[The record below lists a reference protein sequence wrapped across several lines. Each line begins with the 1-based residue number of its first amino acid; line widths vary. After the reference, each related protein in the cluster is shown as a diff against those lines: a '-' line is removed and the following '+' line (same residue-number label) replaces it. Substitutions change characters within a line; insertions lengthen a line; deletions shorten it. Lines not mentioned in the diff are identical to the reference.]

1 MLLKKNNFNFYIM
14 KRFTLISTD
23 KFCHLILAVLGVEG
37 ENDGFI
43 NDGKLKK
50 LCYIIKK
57 DFDRI
62 DFRKFA
68 ELRDLGIDGEIG
80 KDNDELSGFIDV
92 RFNCQENFLGQTLL
106 EVPEEMIIALV
117 RILVIERFV
126 FQTDD
131 IVDMRIKDNDS
142 VIIDIKADVNT
153 GISLLDEDLRIIA
166 MIGCF
171 INVYVVASKML
182 RIKLTF

>member
-1 MLLKKNNFNFYIM
+1 MKK
-14 KRFTLISTD
+14 FTLISTD

-80 KDNDELSGFIDV
+80 KDNDERSGFIDV
-92 RFNCQENFLGQTLL
+92 RFNCQENFLGQPLL

-126 FQTDD
+126 LQTDD
-131 IVDMRIKDNDS
+131 IVDVRIKDNDS
-142 VIIDIKADVNT
+142 VIVDIKADVNN
-153 GISLLDEDLRIIA
+153 GVSLLDDDLRIIA

-171 INVYVVASKML
+171 MNINVVASKML

>member
-1 MLLKKNNFNFYIM
+1 MKKYI
-14 KRFTLISTD
+14 LVSTD
-23 KFCHLILAVLGVEG
+23 KFCQFILAILGVEG
-37 ENDGFI
+37 EYDGFI
-43 NDGKLKK
+43 NDGKLKN

-68 ELRDLGIDGEIG
+68 ELRDLGIEGEIG

-117 RILVIERFV
+117 RMLVIDRFV

-131 IVDMRIKDNDS
+131 IVDVRIKDNDS
-142 VIIDIKADVNT
+142 VIIDIKADVNN
-153 GISLLDEDLRIIA
+153 GVSLLDEDLRIMA

-171 INVYVVASKML
+171 MNINVVASKML

>member
-1 MLLKKNNFNFYIM
+1 MKKYI
-14 KRFTLISTD
+14 LVSTD
-23 KFCHLILAVLGVEG
+23 KFCQFILAILGVEG
-37 ENDGFI
+37 EYDGFI
-43 NDGKLKK
+43 NDGKLKN

-68 ELRDLGIDGEIG
+68 ELRDLGIEGEIG

-106 EVPEEMIIALV
+106 EVPEEMIISLV
-117 RILVIERFV
+117 RMLVIERFV
-126 FQTDD
+126 LQTDD
-131 IVDMRIKDNDS
+131 IVDVRIKDNDS
-142 VIIDIKADVNT
+142 VIVDIKADVNN
-153 GISLLDEDLRIIA
+153 GVSLLDEDLRIIA

-171 INVYVVASKML
+171 INVYDVVSKML

>member
-1 MLLKKNNFNFYIM
+1 MKKYI
-14 KRFTLISTD
+14 LVSTD
-23 KFCHLILAVLGVEG
+23 KFCQFILAILGVEG
-37 ENDGFI
+37 EYDGFI
-43 NDGKLKK
+43 NDGKLKQ

-92 RFNCQENFLGQTLL
+92 RLNCQENFLGQTLL
-106 EVPEEMIIALV
+106 EVPEEIIIALV
-117 RILVIERFV
+117 RMLVIERFV
-126 FQTDD
+126 LQADD
-131 IVDMRIKDNDS
+131 IVDVRIKDNDS
-142 VIIDIKADVNT
+142 VIIDIKADVNN
-153 GISLLDEDLRIIA
+153 GVSLLDDDLRIIA

-171 INVYVVASKML
+171 MNINVVARKML

>member
-1 MLLKKNNFNFYIM
+1 MKKYI
-14 KRFTLISTD
+14 LVSTD
-23 KFCHLILAVLGVEG
+23 KFCQFILAILGVEG
-37 ENDGFI
+37 EYDGFI
-43 NDGKLKK
+43 NDGKLKN

-68 ELRDLGIDGEIG
+68 ELRDLSIEGEIG

-126 FQTDD
+126 LQTDD
-131 IVDMRIKDNDS
+131 IVDVRIKDNDS
-142 VIIDIKADVNT
+142 VIIDIKADVNN
-153 GISLLDEDLRIIA
+153 GVSLLDDDLRIIA

-171 INVYVVASKML
+171 MNINVVASKML

>member
-1 MLLKKNNFNFYIM
+1 M

-106 EVPEEMIIALV
+106 EVPEEMIISLV
-117 RILVIERFV
+117 KMLVSERFV
-126 FQTDD
+126 LQADD
-131 IVDMRIKDNDS
+131 IVDVRIKDNDS

>member
-1 MLLKKNNFNFYIM
+1 MKKYI
-14 KRFTLISTD
+14 LVSTD
-23 KFCHLILAVLGVEG
+23 KFCQFILAILGVEG
-37 ENDGFI
+37 EYDGFI
-43 NDGKLKK
+43 NDGKLKQ

-68 ELRDLGIDGEIG
+68 ELRELGIDGEIG

-92 RFNCQENFLGQTLL
+92 RLNCQDNFLGQPLL

-117 RILVIERFV
+117 RMLVIERFV
-126 FQTDD
+126 HQTDD
-131 IVDMRIKDNDS
+131 IVDVRIKDNDS
-142 VIIDIKADVNT
+142 VIVDIKADVNN
-153 GISLLDEDLRIIA
+153 GVSLLDDDLHIIA

-171 INVYVVASKML
+171 MNIYVVASNML

>member
-1 MLLKKNNFNFYIM
+1 MKKYI
-14 KRFTLISTD
+14 LVSTD
-23 KFCHLILAVLGVEG
+23 KFCQFILAILGVEG
-37 ENDGFI
+37 EYDGFI
-43 NDGKLKK
+43 NDGKLKN

-68 ELRDLGIDGEIG
+68 ELRDLGIEGEIG
-80 KDNDELSGFIDV
+80 KEKDELSGFIDV

-106 EVPEEMIIALV
+106 EVPEEMIISLV
-117 RILVIERFV
+117 RMLVSERFV
-126 FQTDD
+126 LQTDD
-131 IVDMRIKDNDS
+131 IIDVRIKDNDS
-142 VIIDIKADVNT
+142 VIIDIKADVNN
-153 GISLLDEDLRIIA
+153 GVSLLDDDLRIIA

-171 INVYVVASKML
+171 MNINVVASKML

>member
-1 MLLKKNNFNFYIM
+1 MKKYI
-14 KRFTLISTD
+14 LVSTD
-23 KFCHLILAVLGVEG
+23 KFCQFILAILGVEG
-37 ENDGFI
+37 EYDGFI
-43 NDGKLKK
+43 NDGKLKQ

-68 ELRDLGIDGEIG
+68 ELRDLNIEGEIG

-92 RFNCQENFLGQTLL
+92 RLNCQENFLGQPLL

-126 FQTDD
+126 LQADD
-131 IVDMRIKDNDS
+131 ILDVRIKDNDS
-142 VIIDIKADVNT
+142 VIIDIKADVNN
-153 GISLLDEDLRIIA
+153 GVSLLDDDLRIIA
-166 MIGCF
+166 MIDCF
-171 INVYVVASKML
+171 LNINVAASKIL

>member
-1 MLLKKNNFNFYIM
+1 MKKYI
-14 KRFTLISTD
+14 LVSTD
-23 KFCHLILAVLGVEG
+23 KFCQFILAILGVEG
-37 ENDGFI
+37 EYDGFI
-43 NDGKLKK
+43 NDGKLKN

-117 RILVIERFV
+117 RMLVIERFV
-126 FQTDD
+126 LQTDD
-131 IVDMRIKDNDS
+131 IVDVRIKDNDS

>member
-1 MLLKKNNFNFYIM
+1 MKKYI
-14 KRFTLISTD
+14 LVSTD
-23 KFCHLILAVLGVEG
+23 KFCQFILAILGVEG
-37 ENDGFI
+37 EYDGFI
-43 NDGKLKK
+43 NDGKLKN

-68 ELRDLGIDGEIG
+68 ELRDLGIEGEIG

-126 FQTDD
+126 LQADD
-131 IVDMRIKDNDS
+131 ILDVRIKDNDS
-142 VIIDIKADVNT
+142 VIIDIKADVNN
-153 GISLLDEDLRIIA
+153 GVSLLDDDLRIIA

-171 INVYVVASKML
+171 MNIYVVASKML

>member
-1 MLLKKNNFNFYIM
+1 MKKYI
-14 KRFTLISTD
+14 LVSTD
-23 KFCHLILAVLGVEG
+23 KFCQFILAILGVEG
-37 ENDGFI
+37 EYDGFI
-43 NDGKLKK
+43 NDGKLKN

-92 RFNCQENFLGQTLL
+92 RFNCQENFLGQPLL
-106 EVPEEMIIALV
+106 EVQEEMIIALV

-126 FQTDD
+126 LQTDD
-131 IVDMRIKDNDS
+131 IVDVRIKDNDS
-142 VIIDIKADVNT
+142 VIVDIKADVNN
-153 GISLLDEDLRIIA
+153 GVSLLDDDLRIIA
-166 MIGCF
+166 MIDCF
-171 INVYVVASKML
+171 LNINVVASKMG

>member
-1 MLLKKNNFNFYIM
+1 MKKYI
-14 KRFTLISTD
+14 LVSTD
-23 KFCHLILAVLGVEG
+23 KFCQFILAILGVEG
-37 ENDGFI
+37 EYDGFI

-50 LCYIIKK
+50 LCYIIMK

-68 ELRDLGIDGEIG
+68 ELRDLGIEGEIG

-92 RFNCQENFLGQTLL
+92 RLNCQENFLGQPLL

-126 FQTDD
+126 LQADD
-131 IVDMRIKDNDS
+131 ILDVRIKDNDS
-142 VIIDIKADVNT
+142 VIIDIKADVNN
-153 GISLLDEDLRIIA
+153 GVSLLDDDLRIIA

-171 INVYVVASKML
+171 MNINVVASKIL

>member
-1 MLLKKNNFNFYIM
+1 MKK
-14 KRFTLISTD
+14 FTLISTD

-80 KDNDELSGFIDV
+80 NDNDELSGFIDV

-106 EVPEEMIIALV
+106 EMPEEMIIALV
-117 RILVIERFV
+117 RMLVIERFV
-126 FQTDD
+126 LQTDD
-131 IVDMRIKDNDS
+131 IVDVRIKDNDS

>member
-1 MLLKKNNFNFYIM
+1 MKKYI
-14 KRFTLISTD
+14 LVSTD
-23 KFCHLILAVLGVEG
+23 KFCQFILAILGVEG
-37 ENDGFI
+37 EYDGFI

-68 ELRDLGIDGEIG
+68 ELRDLGIEGEIG

-126 FQTDD
+126 LQADD
-131 IVDMRIKDNDS
+131 ILDVRIKDNDS
-142 VIIDIKADVNT
+142 VIIDIKADVNN
-153 GISLLDEDLRIIA
+153 GVSLLDEDLRIIA
-166 MIGCF
+166 MIDCF
-171 INVYVVASKML
+171 LNINVVASKML

>member
-1 MLLKKNNFNFYIM
+1 MKKYI
-14 KRFTLISTD
+14 LVSTD
-23 KFCHLILAVLGVEG
+23 KFCQFILAILGVEG
-37 ENDGFI
+37 EYDGFI

-92 RFNCQENFLGQTLL
+92 RFNCQVNFLGQTLL
-106 EVPEEMIIALV
+106 EVPEEMIISLV
-117 RILVIERFV
+117 RMLAIERFV
-126 FQTDD
+126 LQADD
-131 IVDMRIKDNDS
+131 ILDVRIKDNDS
-142 VIIDIKADVNT
+142 VIIDIKADVNN
-153 GISLLDEDLRIIA
+153 GVSLLDDDLRIIA

-171 INVYVVASKML
+171 MNIYVVASKML

>member
-1 MLLKKNNFNFYIM
+1 MKKYI
-14 KRFTLISTD
+14 LVSTD
-23 KFCHLILAVLGVEG
+23 KFCQFILAILGVEG
-37 ENDGFI
+37 EYDGFI

-106 EVPEEMIIALV
+106 EVPEDKIIALV
-117 RILVIERFV
+117 KMLISERFV
-126 FQTDD
+126 TQTDN
-131 IVDMRIKDNDS
+131 IVGVKVLDKDS
-142 VIIDIKADVNT
+142 VIVDLKSDSST
-153 GISLLDEDLRIIA
+153 GISLLDEDMRIIA

-171 INVYVVASKML
+171 VNVYVLGNKML

>member
-1 MLLKKNNFNFYIM
+1 MKKYI
-14 KRFTLISTD
+14 LVSTD
-23 KFCHLILAVLGVEG
+23 KFCQFILAILGVEG

-43 NDGKLKK
+43 NDGKLKQ

-68 ELRDLGIDGEIG
+68 ELRDLGIEGEIG
-80 KDNDELSGFIDV
+80 KEKDELSGFIDV

-106 EVPEEMIIALV
+106 EVPEEMIISLV
-117 RILVIERFV
+117 RMLVSERFV
-126 FQTDD
+126 LQADD
-131 IVDMRIKDNDS
+131 IVDVRIKDNDS
-142 VIIDIKADVNT
+142 VIIDIKADVNN
-153 GISLLDEDLRIIA
+153 GVSLLDEDLRIIA
-166 MIGCF
+166 MIDCF
-171 INVYVVASKML
+171 LNINVVASKML

>member
-1 MLLKKNNFNFYIM
+1 MKKYI
-14 KRFTLISTD
+14 LVSTD
-23 KFCHLILAVLGVEG
+23 KFCQFILAILGVEG
-37 ENDGFI
+37 EYDGFI
-43 NDGKLKK
+43 NDGKLKN

-68 ELRDLGIDGEIG
+68 ELRDLGIEGEIG
-80 KDNDELSGFIDV
+80 KNNDELSGFIDV
-92 RFNCQENFLGQTLL
+92 RFNCQENFLGQPLL

-126 FQTDD
+126 LQADD
-131 IVDMRIKDNDS
+131 ILDVRIKDNDS
-142 VIIDIKADVNT
+142 VIIDIKADVNN
-153 GISLLDEDLRIIA
+153 GVSLLDDDLRIIA
-166 MIGCF
+166 MIDCF
-171 INVYVVASKML
+171 LNINVVASKML

>member
-1 MLLKKNNFNFYIM
+1 MKKYI
-14 KRFTLISTD
+14 LVSTD
-23 KFCHLILAVLGVEG
+23 KFCQFILAILGVEG
-37 ENDGFI
+37 EYDGFI
-43 NDGKLKK
+43 NDGKLKQ

-68 ELRDLGIDGEIG
+68 ELRDLGIEGEIG

-106 EVPEEMIIALV
+106 EVPEEMIISLV
-117 RILVIERFV
+117 RMLVIERFV
-126 FQTDD
+126 LQADD
-131 IVDMRIKDNDS
+131 IVDVRIKDNDS
-142 VIIDIKADVNT
+142 VIIDIKADVNN
-153 GISLLDEDLRIIA
+153 GVSLLDDDLRIIA

-171 INVYVVASKML
+171 MNINVVASKIL

>member
-1 MLLKKNNFNFYIM
+1 MKKYI
-14 KRFTLISTD
+14 LVSTD
-23 KFCHLILAVLGVEG
+23 KFCNLILAVLGVEG

-43 NDGKLKK
+43 KENKAIK

-92 RFNCQENFLGQTLL
+92 RLNCQNNFLGQTLL
-106 EVPEEMIIALV
+106 EVPEEMIISLV
-117 RILVIERFV
+117 NILVSEYFV
-126 FQTDD
+126 LQADD
-131 IVDMRIKDNDS
+131 IVDVRVKDHDS
-142 VIIDIKADVNT
+142 VIIDIKADVNN
-153 GISLLDEDLRIIA
+153 GVSLLDDDLRIIA

-171 INVYVVASKML
+171 LSINIVASKML
-182 RIKLTF
+182 RITLSF

>member
-1 MLLKKNNFNFYIM
+1 MKK
-14 KRFTLISTD
+14 FTLISTD
-23 KFCHLILAVLGVEG
+23 KFCHLILAILGVEG

-43 NDGKLKK
+43 NDGKLKN

-62 DFRKFA
+62 DFRKFV
-68 ELRDLGIDGEIG
+68 ELRALGIDGEIG

-106 EVPEEMIIALV
+106 EVPEDKIIALV
-117 RILVIERFV
+117 KMLISERFV
-126 FQTDD
+126 TQTDN
-131 IVDMRIKDNDS
+131 IVGVKVLDKDS
-142 VIIDIKADVNT
+142 VIVDLKSDSST
-153 GISLLDEDLRIIA
+153 CISLLDEDLRIIA

-171 INVYVVASKML
+171 VNVYVLGNKIL

>member
-1 MLLKKNNFNFYIM
+1 MKKYI
-14 KRFTLISTD
+14 LVSTD
-23 KFCHLILAVLGVEG
+23 KFCQFILAILGVEG

-43 NDGKLKK
+43 NDGKLKN

-62 DFRKFA
+62 DFRKFV
-68 ELRDLGIDGEIG
+68 ELRGLGIDGEIG

-106 EVPEEMIIALV
+106 EVPEDKIIALV
-117 RILVIERFV
+117 KMLISERFV
-126 FQTDD
+126 TQTDN
-131 IVDMRIKDNDS
+131 IVGVKVLDKDS
-142 VIIDIKADVNT
+142 VIVDLKSDSST
-153 GISLLDEDLRIIA
+153 GISLLDEDMRIIA

-171 INVYVVASKML
+171 VNVYVLGNKML

>member
-1 MLLKKNNFNFYIM
+1 MKKYI
-14 KRFTLISTD
+14 LVSTD
-23 KFCHLILAVLGVEG
+23 KFCQFILAILGVEG
-37 ENDGFI
+37 EYDGFI
-43 NDGKLKK
+43 NDGKLKQ

-68 ELRDLGIDGEIG
+68 ELRDLGIEGEIG

-92 RFNCQENFLGQTLL
+92 RLNCQENFLGQPLL
-106 EVPEEMIIALV
+106 EVPEELIIALV
-117 RILVIERFV
+117 RMLVIERFV
-126 FQTDD
+126 FQADD
-131 IVDMRIKDNDS
+131 IIDVRIKDNDS
-142 VIIDIKADVNT
+142 VIIDIKADVNN
-153 GISLLDEDLRIIA
+153 GVSLLDDDLRIIA

-171 INVYVVASKML
+171 VNVYVLGNKML

>member
-1 MLLKKNNFNFYIM
+1 MKKYI
-14 KRFTLISTD
+14 LVSTD
-23 KFCHLILAVLGVEG
+23 KFCQFILAILGVEG
-37 ENDGFI
+37 EYDGFI
-43 NDGKLKK
+43 NDGKLKQ

-68 ELRDLGIDGEIG
+68 ELRDLGIEGEIG

-92 RFNCQENFLGQTLL
+92 RFNCQDNFLGQTLL

-126 FQTDD
+126 LQADD
-131 IVDMRIKDNDS
+131 ILDVRIKDNDS
-142 VIIDIKADVNT
+142 VIIDIKADVNN
-153 GISLLDEDLRIIA
+153 GVSLLDDDLRIIA

-171 INVYVVASKML
+171 MNINVVASKIL

>member
-1 MLLKKNNFNFYIM
+1 MKKYI
-14 KRFTLISTD
+14 LVSTD
-23 KFCHLILAVLGVEG
+23 KFCQFILAILGVEG
-37 ENDGFI
+37 EYDGFI
-43 NDGKLKK
+43 NDGKLKN

-68 ELRDLGIDGEIG
+68 EIRDLGIEGEIG
-80 KDNDELSGFIDV
+80 KNKDELSGFIDV
-92 RFNCQENFLGQTLL
+92 MFNSQENFLGQPLL

-117 RILVIERFV
+117 RMLVIERFV
-126 FQTDD
+126 LQADD
-131 IVDMRIKDNDS
+131 IVDVRIKDNDS
-142 VIIDIKADVNT
+142 VIIDIKADVNN
-153 GISLLDEDLRIIA
+153 GVSLLDDDLRIIA

-171 INVYVVASKML
+171 MNINVVASKML

>member
-1 MLLKKNNFNFYIM
+1 MKKY
-14 KRFTLISTD
+14 TLISTD

-43 NDGKLKK
+43 KENKTIK

-92 RFNCQENFLGQTLL
+92 RFNCQANFLGQTLL
-106 EVPEEMIIALV
+106 EVPEEIIFSLV
-117 RILVIERFV
+117 LWLVIERF
-126 FQTDD
+126 F
-131 IVDMRIKDNDS
+131 
-142 VIIDIKADVNT
+142 
-153 GISLLDEDLRIIA
+153 
-166 MIGCF
+166 F
-171 INVYVVASKML
+171 
-182 RIKLTF
+182 

>member
-1 MLLKKNNFNFYIM
+1 M

-68 ELRDLGIDGEIG
+68 ELRNLGIDGEIG

-92 RFNCQENFLGQTLL
+92 RFNCQVNFLGQTLL
-106 EVPEEMIIALV
+106 EVPEEMIISLV
-117 RILVIERFV
+117 RMLAIERFV

-131 IVDMRIKDNDS
+131 IVDVRIKDNDS

>member
-1 MLLKKNNFNFYIM
+1 M

-92 RFNCQENFLGQTLL
+92 RFNCQENFLGQPLL
-106 EVPEEMIIALV
+106 EVPEEMILSLV
-117 RILVIERFV
+117 RMLAIERFV
-126 FQTDD
+126 LQTDD
-131 IVDMRIKDNDS
+131 IVDVRIKDNDS

>member
-1 MLLKKNNFNFYIM
+1 MKKYI
-14 KRFTLISTD
+14 LVSTD
-23 KFCHLILAVLGVEG
+23 KFCQFILAILGVEG
-37 ENDGFI
+37 EYDGFI
-43 NDGKLKK
+43 NDGKLKQ

-117 RILVIERFV
+117 RMLVIDRFV

-131 IVDMRIKDNDS
+131 IVDVRIKDNDS
-142 VIIDIKADVNT
+142 VIIDIKADVNN
-153 GISLLDEDLRIIA
+153 GVSLLDEDLRIMA

-171 INVYVVASKML
+171 MNIYVVASKML

>member
-1 MLLKKNNFNFYIM
+1 MKKYI
-14 KRFTLISTD
+14 LVSTD
-23 KFCHLILAVLGVEG
+23 KFCQFILAILGVEG
-37 ENDGFI
+37 EYDGFI
-43 NDGKLKK
+43 NDGKLKQ

-68 ELRDLGIDGEIG
+68 ELRDLGIEGEIG

-117 RILVIERFV
+117 RMLVIDRFV
-126 FQTDD
+126 IQTDN
-131 IVDMRIKDNDS
+131 IVDVRIKDNDS
-142 VIIDIKADVNT
+142 VIVDIKADVNN
-153 GISLLDEDLRIIA
+153 GVSLLDDDLRIIA

-171 INVYVVASKML
+171 MNINVVASKIL